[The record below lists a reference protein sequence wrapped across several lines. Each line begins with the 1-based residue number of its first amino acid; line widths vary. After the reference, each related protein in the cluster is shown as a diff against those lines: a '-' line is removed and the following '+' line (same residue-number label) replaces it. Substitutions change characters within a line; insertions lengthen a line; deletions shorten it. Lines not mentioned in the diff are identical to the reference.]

1 MDSEASAIP
10 LARPSIGDAERSAAQ
25 RVLSGT
31 QLTGGPELLRF
42 EGLLAEIS
50 ARSHAVALSSGT
62 SALELALWALDI
74 GTGDKVMITAF
85 GFPAAANIVAAR
97 GAIPIAVDV
106 EEARWCVDFDKARS
120 LAESENTGGGIK
132 ALVTI
137 DQLGAVTSAGD
148 IEAFERETGISV
160 LSDAA
165 CGLGGTDKDGRP
177 AGSAGTMATFSFH
190 PRKVV
195 TTGEGGAV
203 VCSDLEIVERLRQ
216 IRNHGQAGGGRFA
229 RIGTN
234 ARIAEVPCAI
244 GCAQIARL
252 EAMQAERRMLVEG
265 YKERLSELR
274 ASGAISWQQSCGV
287 EVHANQSFAILLT
300 DSSKREPLLSGLR
313 DMNIGCGV
321 ATYSFTEI
329 GIHNANADCPVASRL
344 HRAAVSLPL
353 YLGMRSSELS
363 RVCEAVRELL

>member
-1 MDSEASAIP
+1 MDSEVSAIP

-42 EGLLAEIS
+42 EGLLAEMS
-50 ARSHAVALSSGT
+50 DRPHAVALSSGT

-120 LAESENTGGGIK
+120 LAETENTAGGIK

-137 DQLGAVTSAGD
+137 DQLGAVTSSSD
-148 IEAFERETGISV
+148 IVRFERETGISV

-203 VCSDLEIVERLRQ
+203 VCSDLEIAERLRQ
-216 IRNHGQAGGGRFA
+216 IRNHGQAGGRFT

-274 ASGAISWQQSCGV
+274 ESGAISWQQSSGD
-287 EVHANQSFAILLT
+287 EVHANQSFAILLA

-313 DMNIGCGV
+313 NMNIGCGV

-329 GIHNANADCPVASRL
+329 GIHKASARCPVASRL

-363 RVCEAVRELL
+363 RVCEAVRRLL